1 MKRKALILIILA
13 AALAAGLLYLLAG
26 RSRDIVLTGMVTTDE
41 VIVGPEIQG
50 RLQQL
55 LVKEGDVVTNG
66 QLLAVIQ
73 PQEWKAD
80 EAFYASG
87 VQQSTAQTTQA
98 ESDLRFQQAQTSNQ
112 IWQAQSTLA
121 ATEAQMRQAQADL
134 ENARLTFEREQALF
148 KQGIESK
155 GTYDQARTAHDSAK
169 AHLESLDKQVQAAR
183 AAVALAEANLEQ
195 VESRKAALT
204 ATRHQLEGASAQ
216 QQKASVRLGY
226 TEIHSPIAGIVD
238 TRAAL
243 QGEVVNAGQAVVT
256 LINQDNLWVRADV
269 EETYIDQIH
278 LGDKLKVRLPSGAT
292 REGTVFY
299 RGVDADYATQRDV
312 SRSKRDIKT
321 FEIRLRC
328 DNQDRSLAVGMT
340 AYVTLPLAKQQG

>member
-1 MKRKALILIILA
+1 MKRTVLILIVAA
-13 AALAAGLLYLLAG
+13 AALAAGLFYLRARL
-26 RSRDIVLTGMVTTDE
+26 SREIALTGIVTTDQ

-55 LVKEGDVVTNG
+55 LVKEGDAVTNG

-87 VQQSTAQTTQA
+87 VEQSTSQLTQA
-98 ESDLRFQQAQTSNQ
+98 EADLRFQQAQTSNQ
-112 IWQAQSTLA
+112 IWQAQATLA
-121 ATEAQMRQAQADL
+121 ATEAQMKQAQADL
-134 ENARLTFEREQALF
+134 ESARLTFEREEALY
-148 KQGIESK
+148 QNRVESK
-155 GTYDQARTAHDSAK
+155 QAYDLARTAHDSAK
-169 AHLESLDKQVQAAR
+169 AHEDSLDKQVQAAR

-204 ATRHQLEGASAQ
+204 ATRHQLEGATAQ
-216 QQKASVRLGY
+216 RQKASVRLGY
-226 TEIHSPIAGIVD
+226 TEIRSPLTGIVD

-278 LGDKLKVRLPSGAT
+278 LGDKLRVRLPSEAE
-292 REGTVFY
+292 REGTVFF

-328 DNQDRSLAVGMT
+328 DNRDRSLAVGMT
-340 AYVTLPLAKQQG
+340 ACVTLPLARR